1 MQVASTGNLS
11 FDEHL
16 RDRSISD
23 KIHIEISLLSANTR
37 RQRLDNGTVLRKQ
50 VVLEMLSDSIA
61 FQELKQSAETQ
72 HKESEMFGFQISILT
87 LFYRSVIN
95 RRQAKRMKRV
105 LICHLSH

>member
-1 MQVASTGNLS
+1 MTGNLS
-11 FDEHL
+11 FDERL

-23 KIHIEISLLSANTR
+23 KIHVEISSLSANTR

-95 RRQAKRMKRV
+95 RRQAKRVKRV
-105 LICHLSH
+105 LIHHLSR